1 MPGLPQ
7 VALQDDQDDQGDQF
21 DLVPGFGTQGIVQLL
36 LSVCMSVFP
45 FRTAK
50 LFILCHLQ
58 PLTTLSVPPTGGLGQ
73 EGNGNLLVLFSPFLG
88 RMQDLVLLL
97 DPFPQVTP
105 NPIPLGLQVDQADQ
119 ADHLGGS

>member
-1 MPGLPQ
+1 MPGLPHF
-7 VALQDDQDDQGDQF
+7 ALQEDQEDQDDHL
-21 DLVPGFGTQGIVQLL
+21 DLVTSGLVTQGIIQLL

-88 RMQDLVLLL
+88 
-97 DPFPQVTP
+97 
-105 NPIPLGLQVDQADQ
+105 
-119 ADHLGGS
+119 

>member
-7 VALQDDQDDQGDQF
+7 VALQDDQDDQDDHL
-21 DLVPGFGTQGIVQLL
+21 DLVTSGLVTQGIVQFL

-45 FRTAK
+45 FRTPK

-73 EGNGNLLVLFSPFLG
+73 GGNGNLLVLFFPFLG
-88 RMQDLVLLL
+88 
-97 DPFPQVTP
+97 
-105 NPIPLGLQVDQADQ
+105 
-119 ADHLGGS
+119 